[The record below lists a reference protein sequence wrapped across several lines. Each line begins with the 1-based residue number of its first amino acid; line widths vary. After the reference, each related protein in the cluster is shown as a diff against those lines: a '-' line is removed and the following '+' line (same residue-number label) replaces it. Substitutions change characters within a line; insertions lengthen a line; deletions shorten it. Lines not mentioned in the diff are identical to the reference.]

1 MTELEE
7 GAEAPGT
14 EAPVVASTAS
24 PAKKPAKVVCAIS
37 GKERPRREMV
47 ALDAVRP
54 SLAERI
60 RRDRPD
66 LAADAL
72 ISLAELARFRT
83 LYVEELLLAENGELT
98 ELDRQVAESIATHET
113 LAENTDE
120 EFEEQWTL
128 AERLSDHL
136 ASFGGSWTFIILF
149 GAVLVVWMGF
159 NIVALD
165 AVVFDPYPFILLN
178 LLLSTLAAIQAPIIM
193 MSQKRQEAK
202 DRLRSQNDYQVNLKA
217 ELEIRHLHEKVDHLL
232 SRQWQR
238 LAEIQQMQLELMHD
252 LSRSSR
258 RK

>member
-1 MTELEE
+1 MAAGVSCMTELGE
-7 GAEAPGT
+7 GAEAPVT
-14 EAPVVASTAS
+14 V
-24 PAKKPAKVVCAIS
+24 KKPSKIACAIS
-37 GKERPRREMV
+37 GKERPRRDLIS
-47 ALDAVRP
+47 LDAVRP

-72 ISLAELARFRT
+72 ISSVELARFRT

-149 GAVLVVWMGF
+149 FVLLVVWMGF
-159 NIVALD
+159 NIVALE

-178 LLLSTLAAIQAPIIM
+178 LVLSTLAAIQAPIIM

-252 LSRSSR
+252 LSRGSR
-258 RK
+258 RS